1 MRKLTVSMP
10 RTEWIPGL
18 IYIAV
23 QLLVLPFIL
32 AFGNMLLGN
41 PLTEAQLNFV
51 FFAADFICVTVICH
65 RFLWHNAKQAFTAPF
80 RCLRYAGAGLIL
92 YWLGSYVVSLL
103 IVAVYP
109 DFANVNDESIAQL
122 TQNNYT
128 LMSIGTVFLVPVLE
142 ETLYRGLVF
151 GKLYNRRPFSAYV
164 ISTFVFSAL
173 HVVGYIGLYEPLH
186 LCLCFLQY
194 IPAGLC
200 LAWSYVRADS
210 IWAPILIHMTIN
222 QIGILSMR

>member
-1 MRKLTVSMP
+1 MKKLTVSMT

-23 QLLVLPFIL
+23 QLAVLPFIL

-51 FFAADFICVTVICH
+51 FFAIDFICITIIFH
-65 RFLWHNAKQAFTAPF
+65 RFLWKNVKVALSSPWA
-80 RCLRYAGAGLIL
+80 CLRYAGAGITL
-92 YWLGSYVVSLL
+92 YWLSSFLVGLL

-122 TQNNYT
+122 TQDNYA
-128 LMSIGTVFLVPVLE
+128 LMSIGTVVLVPIVE

-151 GKLYNRRPFSAYV
+151 GKLYNRSVFAAYAV
-164 ISTFVFSAL
+164 STLVFSAL

-186 LCLCFLQY
+186 LVLCLLQY

-210 IWAPILIHMTIN
+210 IWAPILIHMAIN